1 MVNTTWYCDI
11 KTNEDTPITTMDK
24 ATSSIED
31 LYATPMKKRKMKQNK
46 TKEVI
51 KTTKSKDYEEV
62 GVNLSGYYDN
72 HALMVFPPRHNDE
85 TDNSVDFESHIYE
98 VLRVD
103 KKNNKNLQIPENLP
117 IKNLQQGEKGS
128 LRIKQQRTSVRGG
141 KTKERPSLSVLE
153 NVQITP
159 PSSRKSSENQ
169 SFIKTQ
175 LSKFNEEKL
184 ISDLLDKRIGMNCS
198 KNNGYESIWLDVS
211 ELNKENIAPKEQQS
225 DIKSKSN
232 EEDHLYEE
240 IWNVKTQTTDPIYA
254 ELEIQPIHFHMV
266 PHLNT
271 TYTDV
276 QCVG

>member
-1 MVNTTWYCDI
+1 
-11 KTNEDTPITTMDK
+11 MDK
-24 ATSSIED
+24 TTSTIED

-46 TKEVI
+46 TKQVI
-51 KTTKSKDYEEV
+51 ETTKRKDYEEV
-62 GVNLSGYYDN
+62 GVHLSGYYDN

-85 TDNSVDFESHIYE
+85 TENSVDYESHIYE

-103 KKNNKNLQIPENLP
+103 KKNNKNLQIPEDLP
-117 IKNLQQGEKGS
+117 IKKLQEGEKGS

-169 SFIKTQ
+169 SFIRTQ
-175 LSKFNEEKL
+175 LSKFNEERL
-184 ISDLLDKRIGMNCS
+184 ISDLLDKRIGMNSS
-198 KNNGYESIWLDVS
+198 KKNGYESIWLDVT
-211 ELNKENIAPKEQQS
+211 ELNKENIAPREQQNE
-225 DIKSKSN
+225 IKSQSK
-232 EEDHLYEE
+232 EEEHLYEE

-254 ELEIQPIHFHMV
+254 ELEIQPIHFHMA